1 MWQFVCK
8 FYKKSIN
15 LTYQS
20 NQVAAMQHRH
30 DKQTESLILIQQ
42 EITKIRPSTEVATE
56 MQRRIVNH
64 DHEIKRLKSN
74 LVAQKRHFDQAQFSR
89 VKELEQQLEMAQGSA
104 KEARE
109 DLEQEQRLRLQAE
122 RRLNEY
128 LDAQKRITAEF
139 S

>member
-1 MWQFVCK
+1 
-8 FYKKSIN
+8 
-15 LTYQS
+15 
-20 NQVAAMQHRH
+20 MQRRH
-30 DKQTESLILIQQ
+30 DEQTESLIAIQQ
-42 EITKIRPSTEVATE
+42 EIAQIKPSTEVATE
-56 MQRRIVNH
+56 MQRKIVDH
-64 DHEIKRLKSN
+64 DQEIKRLKSN